1 MLFNGRLIISPQL
14 EVLTVP
20 GQRSATVWPLFRLS
34 STCLSINTLSTPSL
48 TSSMGIRYT
57 VCLSILVPRPTI
69 LCHVSNYFSLSFLS
83 ATYEVRGAGC
93 GVQGAGCGVHS
104 HNFRNFRNSA
114 CLCFCMNLCDV
125 FRASLPPT

>member
-1 MLFNGRLIISPQL
+1 MLFDGRLIISPQL

-93 GVQGAGCGVHS
+93 RVQGAGCGVRGAQPQLS
-104 HNFRNFRNSA
+104 KFPK
-114 CLCFCMNLCDV
+114 FCMPLLLHESVRC
-125 FRASLPPT
+125 F